1 MLRVSLRS
9 NSRNTRSSRQRVII
23 GNTQYSCLHRL
34 HNRISDE
41 MAGLQNLNANHFPL
55 CVQFDRYVGTEFH
68 VRLTLLYAVLEY
80 IVLM

>member
-1 MLRVSLRS
+1 
-9 NSRNTRSSRQRVII
+9 
-23 GNTQYSCLHRL
+23 
-34 HNRISDE
+34 
-41 MAGLQNLNANHFPL
+41 MAGLKNFNANHFPL